1 MVTGNRKNRAHSGL
15 WWWGGRVLHA
25 LDGIKGSFFLSFFFF
40 FLNSDR
46 WSRRIVGGT
55 GKRKI
60 DGGGRVVGFFED
72 FVERDRL
79 LAIGWDC
86 NAIEMRDERIWSGII
101 GDRGWIVVAVCSA
114 GICSKY
120 GEKGCLSLSW
130 KLNCFRWALMENRP
144 LPFSKFFSE
153 ICVRNL
159 TNPMVDF
166 VLMAWCFRFARFLI
180 LFFVLSSFWP
190 TWLMFRRNS
199 DIIWESIAKN
209 IFANIH
215 ITFFKNINLW
225 KLILFL
231 SKRLSF
237 NEKYIII
244 LYTYKLSIKSEIP
257 RNVNLFCIIEYK
269 YFSDLL
275 YTADI
280 YDLWNTSSRTVPAR
294 KTNSSCLCTEL

>member
-60 DGGGRVVGFFED
+60 DGGGRAVGFFED

-144 LPFSKFFSE
+144 LPFQVFQ
-153 ICVRNL
+153 RNL
-159 TNPMVDF
+159 CKESHESDGWFCINGLVFSLCSFSNF
-166 VLMAWCFRFARFLI
+166 VLCSFFFLTN
-180 LFFVLSSFWP
+180 V
-190 TWLMFRRNS
+190 
-199 DIIWESIAKN
+199 A
-209 IFANIH
+209 H
-215 ITFFKNINLW
+215 V
-225 KLILFL
+225 
-231 SKRLSF
+231 SK
-237 NEKYIII
+237 K
-244 LYTYKLSIKSEIP
+244 
-257 RNVNLFCIIEYK
+257 
-269 YFSDLL
+269 
-275 YTADI
+275 
-280 YDLWNTSSRTVPAR
+280 
-294 KTNSSCLCTEL
+294 